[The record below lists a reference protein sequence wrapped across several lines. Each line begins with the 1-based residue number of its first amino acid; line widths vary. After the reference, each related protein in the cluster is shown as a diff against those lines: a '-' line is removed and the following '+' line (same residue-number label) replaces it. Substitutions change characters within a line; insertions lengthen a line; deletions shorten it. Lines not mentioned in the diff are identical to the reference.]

1 MRVLPPLNGIR
12 AFEAAARHE
21 SFSRAAEELYV
32 TPAAISQQVKALE
45 GWLDVELFH
54 RRPRGLTLTPAG
66 RFYLSRLTD
75 ILDRLAEATEAVRS
89 TGRTT
94 VLTVS
99 TTPGFAAMFLSPRLW
114 SFANAHPDMDIR
126 VSVAAKPADLVR
138 DGVDVAIRYGR
149 GADPGLVAELL
160 VKDGVTPVCSPR
172 LLEGPR
178 PLRKPE
184 DLRHHVLLHNDSPVV
199 AGYRVDWEDWL
210 QAAGVQG
217 IPSHRGLHFDE
228 PNLVIQEA
236 VAGRG
241 VALGH
246 LALIGEHLR
255 TGRLVQ
261 PFDLVL
267 AGRSDYY
274 IVHQAGA
281 EEQPKVKAFVNWLR
295 AQVAQDQSRSEP
307 SGTEVE

>member
-21 SFSRAAEELYV
+21 SFTRAAEELYV

-45 GWLDVELFH
+45 GWLDVELFQ
-54 RRPRGLTLTPAG
+54 RRPRGLSLTVAG
-66 RFYLSRLTD
+66 KRYQARLTD
-75 ILDRLAEATEAVRS
+75 ILDRLAEATEAVKS

-99 TTPGFAAMFLSPRLW
+99 TTPGFAAMFLTPRLW
-114 SFANAHPDMDIR
+114 NFTNAHPDMDIR
-126 VSVAAKPADLVR
+126 VSVSSKPADLVR

-149 GADPGLVAELL
+149 GADPGLMAELL
-160 VKDGVTPVCSPR
+160 VKDSVTPVCSPQ

-178 PLRKPE
+178 PLREPS

-199 AGYRVDWEDWL
+199 AGYRVDWDDWL

-228 PNLVIQEA
+228 PNLVTQEA
-236 VAGRG
+236 IAGRG

-246 LALIGEHLR
+246 LALIGEQLR
-255 TGRLVQ
+255 AGRLVQ
-261 PFDLVL
+261 PFELVL

-274 IVHQAGA
+274 IVYQLGA
-281 EEQPKVKAFVNWLR
+281 DEQPKVKAFVDWLH
-295 AQVAQDQSRSEP
+295 AQVAQDLSRSEP
-307 SGTEVE
+307 SEAG